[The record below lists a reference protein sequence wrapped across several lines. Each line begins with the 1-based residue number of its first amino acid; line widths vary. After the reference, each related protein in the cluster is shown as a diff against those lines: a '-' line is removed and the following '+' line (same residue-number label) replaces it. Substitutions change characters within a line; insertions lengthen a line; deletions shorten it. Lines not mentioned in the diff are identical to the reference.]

1 MKVAINGA
9 GVAGPALAY
18 WLHRNG
24 HEPTLIERAPSFRT
38 GGYVIDFWGV
48 GYTIAE
54 RMGILPELLKAGY
67 RFRELRLLDDR
78 GRKVGGFPTD
88 VFWRLAGGRFT
99 SLPRG
104 DLAATI
110 YRTIEDRV
118 ETVFDNS
125 VSGID
130 EMDDCVRVSLEH
142 GPTRDFDLLVGADGL
157 HSAVRRLVFGP
168 EDRFEKR
175 LGYRVATFEVDGYR
189 PRDEL
194 VYVAHASPGRQIARI
209 ALRDDRTMFLFIFRA
224 ELMPGSEPSG
234 PAETRAVLR
243 SVFGGTG
250 WESER
255 ILEAMEDV
263 EDIYFDRVSQIKMN
277 RWSSGRVILIGD
289 AACAVSLLA
298 GEGTGLAMT
307 EAYALADELERAS
320 GNHLAAFE
328 SYEQRVRPF
337 VEGKQK
343 AAESLAA
350 SFVPRTPLGIW
361 ARNQATRLMGL
372 PWIADW
378 MIGRS
383 VSVRDDFELPD
394 LEGAAA
400 GSDLES

>member
-118 ETVFDNS
+118 ETIFGNS
-125 VSGID
+125 VSGIE
-130 EMDDCVRVSLEH
+130 EMDECVRVSLEH
-142 GPTRDFDLLVGADGL
+142 GPARDFDLLVGADGL
-157 HSAVRRLVFGP
+157 HSAVRRLVFGT

-175 LGYRVATFEVDGYR
+175 LGYRVATFEVRGYR

-194 VYVAHASPGRQIARI
+194 VYVAHALPGRQIARI

-234 PAETRAVLR
+234 PTETRAVLR

-255 ILEAMEDV
+255 ILAAMEDV
-263 EDIYFDRVSQIKMN
+263 EDIYFDRVSQIKME

-307 EAYALADELERAS
+307 EAYALAEELERAKCD
-320 GNHLAAFE
+320 HRAAFE
-328 SYEQRVRPF
+328 SYEQRLRPF

-343 AAESLAA
+343 AAERLAA
-350 SFVPRTPLGIW
+350 SFVPRTSLGIW

-383 VSVRDDFELPD
+383 VSVRDDFELP
-394 LEGAAA
+394 EYA
-400 GSDLES
+400 E

>member
-142 GPTRDFDLLVGADGL
+142 GPARDFDLLVGADGL

-175 LGYRVATFEVDGYR
+175 LGYRVATFEVEGYR

-307 EAYALADELERAS
+307 EAYALADELERAN
-320 GNHLAAFE
+320 GDHRMAFE
-328 SYEQRVRPF
+328 SYEQHVRPF

-361 ARNQATRLMGL
+361 ARNQATRLMGP